1 MSIRDFTAQNAYVFS
16 SGVSRETM
24 YKIMENN
31 TEYPGVDVQATP
43 VREYVQGDVAAHL
56 IGRVGPF
63 YAEEYEERRE
73 KGYADNEQVGTGG

>member
-1 MSIRDFTAQNAYVFS
+1 MKALVEAYHLAGYTAEEQRAIAGVRYEMSIRDFTAQNAYVFS

-43 VREYVQGDVAAHL
+43 VRKYV
-56 IGRVGPF
+56 R
-63 YAEEYEERRE
+63 
-73 KGYADNEQVGTGG
+73 GTWPPI